1 MIIIVE
7 ICLIS
12 IFLSLCS
19 VIFTRTVF
27 LFWRQN
33 NTTCICRNLQN
44 YLFEICCEKNKEK
57 VESRVVVKGFL
68 TVMNECAGLRTWDL
82 RELCGLIDGYSLT
95 NKHINCYILQVTI
108 SGSWQFSFALH
119 WRCPLMKNCLQS
131 MLGSLLYAMHG

>member
-1 MIIIVE
+1 MWKFVWYQYSCRSALLFLPARFSCFDVKTIQHVSAETSRI
-7 ICLIS
+7 ICLK
-12 IFLSLCS
+12 S
-19 VIFTRTVF
+19 VVK
-27 LFWRQN
+27 
-33 NTTCICRNLQN
+33 
-44 YLFEICCEKNKEK
+44 KNKEK
-57 VESRVVVKGFL
+57 VESREVVKGFL

-82 RELCGLIDGYSLT
+82 RELCGLIDGYSLI